1 MLSVHYPSWIQGITI
16 IKPEG
21 SIPIDFQPEGYK
33 SKEVKDKEY
42 LNDNCLSVIKIE
54 ANGEELV
61 KCCEILRR
69 APSKSKTYTF
79 IGVNAQEIAA
89 NW

>member
-1 MLSVHYPSWIQGITI
+1 MLSVHYPGWIQHISLNR
-16 IKPEG
+16 PEG
-21 SIPIDFQPEGYK
+21 SNPKNFQPEGYK
-33 SKEVKDKEY
+33 SKEAKD

-54 ANGEELV
+54 ASYDELL
-61 KCCEILRR
+61 KCCHILGRT
-69 APSKSKTYTF
+69 PPESTILTHTF